1 MKYEGGETL
10 SRKQLDEIEN
20 NVSNAVS
27 KCERSK
33 LKFER
38 IQRILV
44 NEKAGVEHIV
54 EKLEFFKVIGF
65 IQLNGQSNVAPTDDN
80 LVEALT

>member
-20 NVSNAVS
+20 NVVNALS

-44 NEKAGVEHIV
+44 NEIAGVEHVV
-54 EKLEFFKVIGF
+54 EKLEFFKVKY
-65 IQLNGQSNVAPTDDN
+65 
-80 LVEALT
+80 

>member
-20 NVSNAVS
+20 NVANAVS

-65 IQLNGQSNVAPTDDN
+65 I
-80 LVEALT
+80 

>member
-1 MKYEGGETL
+1 MKYEGGQTW

-20 NVSNAVS
+20 NVANAVS

-54 EKLEFFKVIGF
+54 EKLEFFKVVDF
-65 IQLNGQSNVAPTDDN
+65 I
-80 LVEALT
+80 

>member
-20 NVSNAVS
+20 NVANAVS

-54 EKLEFFKVIGF
+54 EKLEFFKVVDF
-65 IQLNGQSNVAPTDDN
+65 I
-80 LVEALT
+80 

>member
-1 MKYEGGETL
+1 MKVVKHYHVNSL
-10 SRKQLDEIEN
+10 M
-20 NVSNAVS
+20 NALS

-44 NEKAGVEHIV
+44 NEKAGVEHVV
-54 EKLEFFKVIGF
+54 EKLEFFKV
-65 IQLNGQSNVAPTDDN
+65 L
-80 LVEALT
+80 L

>member
-1 MKYEGGETL
+1 M
-10 SRKQLDEIEN
+10 DEIEN
-20 NVSNAVS
+20 SVGVAVS

-33 LKFER
+33 FKFER

-54 EKLEFFKVIGF
+54 EKLEFFK
-65 IQLNGQSNVAPTDDN
+65 LNGQPNLATTDEN